1 MKNQPLLRRS
11 WYALNGILSAA
22 KIESSFRTELVLAA
36 IAAIGLTWLRPP
48 LVMVA
53 LCVIAAGLVLAVEL
67 LNTSIEHLADRLHPE
82 QHPTIGI
89 AKDCASAAVMVT
101 LVIAVVVGGMTV
113 AVGLGLVKP

>member
-36 IAAIGLTWLRPP
+36 IGAIGLTWLRPP

-67 LNTSIEHLADRLHPE
+67 LNTSIEHLADRLHPA

-101 LVIAVVVGGMTV
+101 LIIAVVVGGLTV
-113 AVGLGLVKP
+113 AVGLGLLKL